1 MVSPGAGKSFVLG
14 SEMRI
19 VAVIVGSVLLL
30 SGGALVVI
38 ADQQRVAAL
47 EAAKAAGEKTRQE
60 LAELDDANADL
71 EETLAALR
79 AQIAEQE
86 KQLADMTGLLQ

>member
-1 MVSPGAGKSFVLG
+1 
-14 SEMRI
+14 MRI
-19 VAVIVGSVLLL
+19 VAVIVGSLLLL
-30 SGGALVVI
+30 SGGALVVV

-47 EAAKAAGEKTRQE
+47 EAAKAAVEKTRQE
-60 LAELDDANADL
+60 LAELDDANSDL

-86 KQLADMTGLLQ
+86 KRLADMTGLLQ